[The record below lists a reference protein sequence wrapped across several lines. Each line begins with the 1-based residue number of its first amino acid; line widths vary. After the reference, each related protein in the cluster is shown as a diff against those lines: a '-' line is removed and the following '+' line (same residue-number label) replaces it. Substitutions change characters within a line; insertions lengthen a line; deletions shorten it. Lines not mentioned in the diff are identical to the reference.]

1 MTLRSRI
8 IHSSR
13 GAHAPSRVPVG
24 ASPTVSAPT
33 AFPAGESQRCEVAAG
48 APQAAREARA
58 LPSGICEIAGL
69 SRREFVIAS
78 TASLCAI
85 ALRGV
90 EAQNEP
96 VMDIHQHTNYH
107 GRSDDQL
114 IAHQRAMGVSRTV
127 LLPAGTPCERPSTHM
142 GKSNGLAA
150 QCGGNQS
157 CQEIAQQYPKEFLFG
172 SNEVTDL
179 PTARQEIEK
188 YLKAGARIIGEQKFG
203 VDCDSKEFE
212 LVAAVAQD
220 YGVPILMHFQHATYN
235 MGIDRFQKVLEKFP
249 EVNFIGHAQTWWGNI
264 DAAHDQSV
272 LYPKAK
278 VKAGGLTD
286 RLLSDYPNMF
296 GDLSAGSGLN
306 SMLRDEDHARGFL
319 DRHQNKLMFGSDCAD
334 SAGSGLGCDGSQ
346 ILAAIRRL
354 APNPKAVR
362 KILFE
367 NAARSLRIPG

>member
-1 MTLRSRI
+1 
-8 IHSSR
+8 
-13 GAHAPSRVPVG
+13 
-24 ASPTVSAPT
+24 
-33 AFPAGESQRCEVAAG
+33 
-48 APQAAREARA
+48 
-58 LPSGICEIAGL
+58 
-69 SRREFVIAS
+69 
-78 TASLCAI
+78 
-85 ALRGV
+85 
-90 EAQNEP
+90 
-96 VMDIHQHTNYH
+96 
-107 GRSDDQL
+107 
-114 IAHQRAMGVSRTV
+114 
-127 LLPAGTPCERPSTHM
+127 M

-203 VDCDSKEFE
+203 VDCDSNEFE

-334 SAGSGLGCDGSQ
+334 SVGNGLGCDGSQ
-346 ILAAIRRL
+346 ILASIRRL

-367 NAARSLRIPG
+367 NAARLLRIPG